1 MSILN
6 YFFIGFIFTL
16 LIEYLFNRNISHPLL
31 KDATW
36 DWSERIICI
45 LIWPLGLLVF
55 LTAFIKTKFKK

>member
-16 LIEYLFNRNISHPLL
+16 LIEYLFNHFISHPLL
-31 KDATW
+31 KGTKW